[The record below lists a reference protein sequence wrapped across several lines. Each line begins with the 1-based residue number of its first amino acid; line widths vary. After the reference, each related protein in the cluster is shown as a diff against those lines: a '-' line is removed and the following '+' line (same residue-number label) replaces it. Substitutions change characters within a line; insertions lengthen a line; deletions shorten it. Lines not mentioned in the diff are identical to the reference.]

1 MARKQGSPISHNVAV
16 TPATARPPRL
26 VVPWLVVPCFNEAR
40 RLDVQAFVDLAA
52 TGEVRLLFVDD
63 GSTDETPA
71 VLDALCAASHDRAQ
85 SLKLPENCG
94 KAEAVR
100 QGMLLAIAQGAEE
113 VGFLDA
119 DLATPPGELRRLLA
133 ILHERP
139 ETQVLIAARVRLLGN
154 AVERKAIRHY
164 LGRVFATAASL
175 TLALHIYDTQC
186 GAKLF
191 RVTPALSAA
200 LAEPFV
206 SRWIFDVELLGR
218 LAWGGP
224 GIAPVPLSAFAE
236 VPLQIWHDVAGS
248 KLRPG
253 HFLRAAGDLVQIW
266 LRLRARQQRG
276 V

>member
-1 MARKQGSPISHNVAV
+1 
-16 TPATARPPRL
+16 
-26 VVPWLVVPCFNEAR
+26 VPCFNEAQ
-40 RLDVQAFVDLAA
+40 RLDTQAFADMAA
-52 TGEVRLLFVDD
+52 VGDVRLIFVDD
-63 GSTDETPA
+63 GSTDDTPR
-71 VLDALCAASHDRAQ
+71 VLEALVAACHGRAQ
-85 SLKLPENCG
+85 TLKLVKNSG

-100 QGMLLAIAQGAEE
+100 QGLLLAIAQGATE

-119 DLATPPGELRRLLA
+119 DLATPPEELRRLLA
-133 ILHERP
+133 ILHEKP

-154 AVERKAIRHY
+154 AVERKAMRHY
-164 LGRVFATAASL
+164 LGRIFATAASL

-191 RVTPALSAA
+191 RVTPSLAAA

-224 GIAPVPLSAFAE
+224 GAPPLPQSAFSE

-253 HFLRAAGDLVQIW
+253 HFIRAAGDLAQIW
-266 LRLRARQQRG
+266 LRLRARQQHG
-276 V
+276 VQAFKQ

>member
-1 MARKQGSPISHNVAV
+1 MARKTTPASQHATAAQQHNV
-16 TPATARPPRL
+16 PCI
-26 VVPWLVVPCFNEAR
+26 VVPCFNEAL
-40 RLDVQAFVDLAA
+40 RLDTAAFADLVAS
-52 TGEVRLLFVDD
+52 GEMRLIFVDD
-63 GSTDETPA
+63 GSTDGTRDI
-71 VLDALCAASHDRAQ
+71 VDALCTETHGRIQ
-85 SLKLPENCG
+85 LLKLEENRG

-100 QGMLLAIAQGAEE
+100 QGLLLAIAQGARE
-113 VGFLDA
+113 VGFVDA
-119 DLATPPGELRRLLA
+119 DLATPPTELRRLLA
-133 ILHERP
+133 VLHERP
-139 ETQVLIAARVRLLGN
+139 EVQVLIGARVRLLGN
-154 AVERKAIRHY
+154 AVERKAMRHY

-191 RVTPALSAA
+191 RATPALEAA

-224 GIAPVPLSAFAE
+224 GVEPLAESAFAE

-253 HFLRAAGDLVQIW
+253 HFVRAAGDLVQIW
-266 LRLRARQQRG
+266 LRLRARQRQRG
-276 V
+276 